1 MTQEAN
7 GQRRTSVRALV
18 ILRSQSDTDRLAA
31 QLQAGGY
38 GAFCRRVDDIGA
50 LRAALADDGPW
61 DLLLGDPTLPG
72 LSVAAVHEAVQA
84 AGRELPYVA
93 VWVPAEGTG
102 RAGGAA
108 LEDVVVAAVR
118 AGACDF
124 VDLRRLARLGPAV
137 DRALRDA
144 VARDEKRR
152 TREQLLVIERM
163 ASVGTLAAGVA
174 HEINNPLAAVMANIE
189 LALRTVGS
197 LPPEVPEVAELL
209 AELRD
214 AHEAAYL
221 VRQIVRDVK
230 LFSRPGDER
239 AGPVDLRQVLDGA
252 ARMAWNEIRHR
263 ARLVKDYGHVPP
275 VWATEARLGQVFLN
289 LLINAAHAMPV
300 GHADSNRIAI
310 VTRTDGQG
318 RAVVEIVDT
327 GSGILPENLPR
338 LFTPF
343 FSTKPLGTGS
353 GLGLA
358 ICRRI
363 VRELGGE
370 IDVRS
375 QAGQG
380 TTVAVTIPAA
390 QAREATPPAGAA

>member
-1 MTQEAN
+1 
-7 GQRRTSVRALV
+7 VRALV
-18 ILRSQSDTDRLAA
+18 IARAPSEVDRMVA
-31 QLQAGGY
+31 QLEASGYQAST
-38 GAFCRRVDDIGA
+38 RRVDEPAA
-50 LRAALADDGPW
+50 LRTALADDGPW
-61 DLLLGDPTLPG
+61 DLLLGDPALPG
-72 LSVAAVHEAVQA
+72 LSVAAVQETLQA
-84 AGRELPYVA
+84 SGRELPFIA
-93 VWVPAEGTG
+93 LWIQQNDGVPAQE
-102 RAGGAA
+102 
-108 LEDVVVAAVR
+108 EVVVAAMR

-124 VDLRRLARLGPAV
+124 VDVRRLDRLGPAV

-189 LALRTVGS
+189 LALRTLDS
-197 LPPEVPEVAELL
+197 LPPEVPEVAELT

-239 AGPVDLRQVLDGA
+239 AGPVDVRQVLDGA

-263 ARLVKDYGHVPP
+263 ARLVKDYGQVPP

-289 LLINAAHAMPV
+289 LLINAAHSLPV
-300 GHADSNRIAI
+300 GRADSNRIAI
-310 VTRTDGQG
+310 ITRTDGQG

-343 FSTKPLGTGS
+343 FSTKPIGTGS

-363 VRELGGE
+363 VRELSGE
-370 IDVRS
+370 IEVRS
-375 QAGQG
+375 QAGKG
-380 TTVAVTIPAA
+380 TTVSVTIPAA

>member
-1 MTQEAN
+1 MTEEVN

-18 ILRSQSDTDRLAA
+18 IARAPSEVDRMVA
-31 QLQAGGY
+31 QLEASGYQAST
-38 GAFCRRVDDIGA
+38 RRVDEPAA
-50 LRAALADDGPW
+50 LRTALADDGPW
-61 DLLLGDPTLPG
+61 DLLLGDPALPG
-72 LSVAAVHEAVQA
+72 LSVAAVQETLQA
-84 AGRELPYVA
+84 SGRELPFIA
-93 VWVPAEGTG
+93 LWIQQNDGVPAQE
-102 RAGGAA
+102 
-108 LEDVVVAAVR
+108 EVVVAAMR

-124 VDLRRLARLGPAV
+124 VDVRRLDRLGPAV

-189 LALRTVGS
+189 LALRTLDS
-197 LPPEVPEVAELL
+197 LPPEVPEVAELT

-239 AGPVDLRQVLDGA
+239 AGPVDVRQVLDGA
-252 ARMAWNEIRHR
+252 ARMAWNGIRHR
-263 ARLVKDYGHVPP
+263 ARLVKDYGQVPP

-289 LLINAAHAMPV
+289 LLINAAHSLPV
-300 GHADSNRIAI
+300 GRADSNRIAI
-310 VTRTDGQG
+310 ISRTDGQG

-343 FSTKPLGTGS
+343 FSTKPIGTGS

-363 VRELGGE
+363 VRELSGE
-370 IDVRS
+370 IEVRS
-375 QAGQG
+375 QAGKG
-380 TTVAVTIPAA
+380 TTVSVTIPAA

>member
-1 MTQEAN
+1 
-7 GQRRTSVRALV
+7 
-18 ILRSQSDTDRLAA
+18 
-31 QLQAGGY
+31 
-38 GAFCRRVDDIGA
+38 
-50 LRAALADDGPW
+50 
-61 DLLLGDPTLPG
+61 
-72 LSVAAVHEAVQA
+72 
-84 AGRELPYVA
+84 
-93 VWVPAEGTG
+93 
-102 RAGGAA
+102 
-108 LEDVVVAAVR
+108 
-118 AGACDF
+118 
-124 VDLRRLARLGPAV
+124 
-137 DRALRDA
+137 
-144 VARDEKRR
+144 
-152 TREQLLVIERM
+152 
-163 ASVGTLAAGVA
+163 VA

-189 LALRTVGS
+189 LALRTLDS
-197 LPPEVPEVAELL
+197 LPPEVPEVAELT

-239 AGPVDLRQVLDGA
+239 AGPVDVRQVLDGA

-263 ARLVKDYGHVPP
+263 ARLVKDYGQVPP

-289 LLINAAHAMPV
+289 LLINAAHSLPV
-300 GHADSNRIAI
+300 GRADSNRIAI
-310 VTRTDGQG
+310 ITRTDGQG

-343 FSTKPLGTGS
+343 FSTKPIGTGS

-363 VRELGGE
+363 VRELSGE
-370 IDVRS
+370 IEVRS
-375 QAGQG
+375 QAGKG
-380 TTVAVTIPAA
+380 TTVSVTIPAA

>member
-1 MTQEAN
+1 MTQEVN

-18 ILRSQSDTDRLAA
+18 IARRPSDVDQLTA
-31 QLQAGGY
+31 QLEASGYQALT
-38 GAFCRRVDDIGA
+38 RRVDEPGA

-61 DLLLGDPTLPG
+61 DLLLGDPALPG
-72 LSVAAVHEAVQA
+72 LSVAAVQETLQA
-84 AGRELPYVA
+84 GGRELPFIA
-93 VWVPAEGTG
+93 LWVPSPDDSAP
-102 RAGGAA
+102 A
-108 LEDVVVAAVR
+108 LEEVVVTAMR

-124 VDLRRLARLGPAV
+124 VDLRRLDRLGPAV

-189 LALRTVGS
+189 LALRTLGS
-197 LPPEVPEVAELL
+197 LPPEVPEVAELT

-230 LFSRPGDER
+230 LFSRPGDDQ
-239 AGPVDLRQVLDGA
+239 AGPVDLRLVLDGA
-252 ARMAWNEIRHR
+252 ARMAWNEIRYR
-263 ARLVKDYGHVPP
+263 ARLVKDYGDVPP

-289 LLINAAHAMPV
+289 LLINAAHALPV
-300 GHADSNRIAI
+300 GRADSNRIAI
-310 VTRTDGQG
+310 VTRTDAQG

-343 FSTKPLGTGS
+343 FSTKPIGSGS

-370 IDVRS
+370 IEVRS

-380 TTVAVTIPAA
+380 TTVTVTIPAA
-390 QAREATPPAGAA
+390 RARQATSPAGAA

>member
-1 MTQEAN
+1 MTEEVN
-7 GQRRTSVRALV
+7 GQRRTSVRAL
-18 ILRSQSDTDRLAA
+18 IALRSPSDVNRVAARLQSSGY
-31 QLQAGGY
+31 QAHS
-38 GAFCRRVDDIGA
+38 RQVDDIGG
-50 LRAALADDGPW
+50 LRAALADDGAW
-61 DLLLGDPTLPG
+61 DLVLGDPALPG
-72 LSVAAVHEAVQA
+72 LSVAAVHDTLQA
-84 AGRELPYVA
+84 AGRELPYIA
-93 VWVPAEGTG
+93 LWISAEDVGPDG
-102 RAGGAA
+102 SSA
-108 LEDVVVAAVR
+108 LEDVVVTAMR

-124 VDLRRLARLGPAV
+124 VDLRRLDRLGPAV

-152 TREQLLVIERM
+152 AREQLLVIERM

-189 LALRTVGS
+189 LALRTLGS
-197 LPPEVPEVAELL
+197 LPPEVPEVAELS

-230 LFSRPGDER
+230 LFSRPGDDR
-239 AGPVDLRQVLDGA
+239 AGPVDVRQVLDGA

-263 ARLVKDYGHVPP
+263 ARLVKDYGEVPP
-275 VWATEARLGQVFLN
+275 VWATEAKLGQVFLN
-289 LLINAAHAMPV
+289 VLINAAHALQV
-300 GHADSNRIAI
+300 GRADSNRIAI
-310 VTRTDGQG
+310 ITRTDSQG

-380 TTVAVTIPAA
+380 TTVVVTIPAA
-390 QAREATPPAGAA
+390 RGREASPPVGAS